1 MMKTLSAL
9 SEFGIGYASLV
20 VCSVFKEMFTVK
32 RSCTP
37 LSPFAL
43 LVRSFSPFHS
53 LESLLFGKK

>member
-20 VCSVFKEMFTVK
+20 VCSVFKKMFTVK
-32 RSCTP
+32 MSSTP
-37 LSPFAL
+37 LSHFAL